1 MNMNRDEALKRSDEA
16 LKELASALK
25 EGKSEAL
32 LRYLDTMSKFHRYS
46 FSNCLLIACQNPD
59 ATVVAGF
66 HRWKQLGRWVRSGE
80 KGIGIFAPLIS
91 RRGGG
96 DEATEEGSDSAD
108 SNVRKLRGFRV
119 VHVFDVSQ
127 TEGKELPK
135 LGGIEGDPGE
145 KLLRIEEMI
154 REKGI
159 ELSYEESLG
168 GALGVSQGGKI
179 SVLSSLSLAETF
191 STLVHELAHELL
203 HRGDRRKETTRVIR
217 ETEAEAV
224 AYVVAKAVGLSLS
237 THSVDYIQLWN
248 GDEAVLMQ
256 SLELVRDVS
265 SEVITALETP
275 TREEV
280 AYVA

>member
-1 MNMNRDEALKRSDEA
+1 
-16 LKELASALK
+16 
-25 EGKSEAL
+25 
-32 LRYLDTMSKFHRYS
+32 
-46 FSNCLLIACQNPD
+46 
-59 ATVVAGF
+59 
-66 HRWKQLGRWVRSGE
+66 
-80 KGIGIFAPLIS
+80 
-91 RRGGG
+91 
-96 DEATEEGSDSAD
+96 
-108 SNVRKLRGFRV
+108 
-119 VHVFDVSQ
+119 
-127 TEGKELPK
+127 
-135 LGGIEGDPGE
+135 
-145 KLLRIEEMI
+145 
-154 REKGI
+154 
-159 ELSYEESLG
+159 
-168 GALGVSQGGKI
+168 
-179 SVLSSLSLAETF
+179 LAETF